1 MTRGVIGRGDVL
13 SDLNYDLK
21 NKTASKFSSEALD
34 LGFDDPEKTSSI
46 PSREKHNYT
55 NTISLKGYEKHSYLA
70 PTVSSSHQHQHDPDE
85 FDDNRK
91 QGIVQTEKLE
101 QTPVYRKM
109 PSASPLI
116 AKLKYSPYA
125 TKAPP
130 KSRPSSSQGKVDEKV
145 PVMSR
150 DLYPTKKIS
159 ASLGDLGISSLAPID
174 GGKESKKAGLYG
186 RPPSRQV
193 TAFPLDLGSSSSGQK
208 SANSLR
214 ESKLSL
220 ILEERNSPRRD
231 HTNSTA
237 LFKIRPSADARPI
250 VRSDAAAEED
260 EPQRPPSRQKVGAQ
274 HLFRSNRADT
284 AYSAEGTRS
293 SHRAASPSSRR
304 RQLARNAACSKS
316 APSLSLGIA
325 QLSLTSPADQPSIAT
340 NDGYA
345 QPENESNRDTHA
357 SQSAA
362 AVHTSAGKDSTLTS
376 TPPDSDNLKVL
387 HEVVSAEVDDS
398 LFSGL
403 DLGEVRRGSGDEAFD
418 EHEDEMNASTK
429 FRVILNDSYDGAV
442 EAGGNPRL
450 NVYPLRIRD
459 SGSSP
464 RGDLGSARS
473 HSSLLP
479 YDLSNLASPSCSV
492 VSDLEESD
500 SRPHSARSR
509 QGSGEPFFAASP
521 RHDAQHPEYRG
532 NAIKSTI
539 QQANSSSRMPPKGKP
554 QQAAGTMTNKALLN
568 QWTVNGTTAPSPSS
582 SSYRARKLQ
591 GEYSNVSYIN

>member
-34 LGFDDPEKTSSI
+34 LGFDDPEKTSNI
-46 PSREKHNYT
+46 PSREKHNYV
-55 NTISLKGYEKHSYLA
+55 NTISLKGYEKHSYLS
-70 PTVSSSHQHQHDPDE
+70 PTVSSSHQHQHEPEE
-85 FDDNRK
+85 FDDNKK
-91 QGIVQTEKLE
+91 QGIQTEKPE
-101 QTPVYRKM
+101 QTVYRKM

-130 KSRPSSSQGKVDEKV
+130 KSRPSSSQGKVDEKA
-145 PVMSR
+145 PVMPR

-159 ASLGDLGISSLAPID
+159 TSLGDLGISSLAPID
-174 GGKESKKAGLYG
+174 GKESKKAGLYG

-220 ILEERNSPRRD
+220 IPEERNSPRRD
-231 HTNSTA
+231 HTNSTT
-237 LFKIRPSADARPI
+237 LFKTRPSVDARPI
-250 VRSDAAAEED
+250 VRSDAPED
-260 EPQRPPSRQKVGAQ
+260 EEPQRPPSRQKVGAQ
-274 HLFRSNRADT
+274 HLFRSNRVDT
-284 AYSAEGTRS
+284 AYSADGTRS

-325 QLSLTSPADQPSIAT
+325 QLSLASPTDQASIAT
-340 NDGYA
+340 NDGDA
-345 QPENESNRDTHA
+345 QSENNLGLNLQA
-357 SQSAA
+357 SQSTAA
-362 AVHTSAGKDSTLTS
+362 AVQISAGKDSTLIS
-376 TPPDSDNLKVL
+376 TPPDNDNLKLL
-387 HEVVSAEVDDS
+387 HGVVSAEVDDS

-403 DLGEVRRGSGDEAFD
+403 DLGDVRRGSGDEAFD

-442 EAGGNPRL
+442 EAGGNPRI

-459 SGSSP
+459 PGSSP
-464 RGDLGSARS
+464 RDDFSSARS

-500 SRPHSARSR
+500 SRPHSTRSR
-509 QGSGEPFFAASP
+509 QGSGGPFFAASP
-521 RHDAQHPEYRG
+521 RHDPQHPEYRG

-539 QQANSSSRMPPKGKP
+539 QQANLSSRMPPKGKP
-554 QQAAGTMTNKALLN
+554 QQAGTMTNKALLN

-591 GEYSNVSYIN
+591 GEYTNVSCIN